1 MLQAMLCGRF
11 SKAWGGDLAE
21 QRQVLWSDAEHGEAR
36 EQGPA
41 CGYTFQR
48 LDHWDVSVDKG
59 SIETEDEPQG
69 RGGPPRSSC
78 VVLCIAA
85 LR

>member
-1 MLQAMLCGRF
+1 MGGFQRLG
-11 SKAWGGDLAE
+11 GGDLAE

-48 LDHWDVSVDKG
+48 LDHWDVSVDRG
-59 SIETEDEPQG
+59 SSETEDEIQG
-69 RGGPPRSSC
+69 RGGPPLSSC
-78 VVLCIAA
+78 AVLCIAA